1 MTEQEIVARL
11 AELRKPIEDR
21 SMEISQL
28 KRELM
33 KLQQE
38 KLKPLVGMCF
48 KTDKTVFMISDIP
61 EPDMMK
67 TGDFMFNPY
76 HIPAIVVVT
85 KGGRINRYAAADSV
99 GEICYD
105 EIHSMAAD
113 SDDPVKEMRSKYTQI
128 SPVEFRELAIKALDE
143 AIRTVGYIGKFE
155 GTPVYKE
162 D

>member
-1 MTEQEIVARL
+1 MTEQEIKTKL
-11 AELRKPIEDR
+11 AELREPIEDR
-21 SMEISQL
+21 SREISRL
-28 KRELM
+28 KHDLM
-33 KLQQE
+33 ELQQE

-48 KTDKTVFMISDIP
+48 KTDKTAFMISDVP

-85 KGGRINRYAAADSV
+85 KGGRINRYAATDSV

-105 EIHSMAAD
+105 EIRSGAVD
-113 SDDPVKEMRSKYTQI
+113 SIDPVKKICSEYIQI
-128 SPVEFRELAIKALDE
+128 SPVEFRELAIKAIDE
-143 AIRTVGYIGKFE
+143 AIHTVGHIGTFK

-162 D
+162 

>member
-1 MTEQEIVARL
+1 MTEKEILDRL
-11 AELRKPIEDR
+11 KELREPRETRDIEIMNLERD
-21 SMEISQL
+21 
-28 KRELM
+28 LM
-33 KLQQE
+33 RLQQE

-48 KTDKTVFMISDIP
+48 QTDKTVFMISGVP

-67 TGDFMFNPY
+67 TGHFMFNPY

-85 KGGRINRYAAADSV
+85 KGGRMNRYAATDSV
-99 GEICYD
+99 GEVCYD
-105 EIHSMAAD
+105 EVHSMAVD
-113 SDDPVKEMRSKYTQI
+113 SIDPVKKICSEYIQI

-143 AIRTVGYIGKFE
+143 AIKTVGYIGKFE